1 VFDGATRKREMIPP
15 CIGGHLIKQLLR
27 DGVNV
32 IRSVDGKPPN
42 EWYQVHPGVENV
54 TADLKQLDACHRAVE
69 GADIIFNLAADQ
81 LVDIAES
88 FAGIKLK
95 RTYNLNAP
103 RGVNGRNSD
112 NTLIQA
118 RLGWEPSTQLK
129 DGLHKTYDWIE
140 SQVEALSCV

>member
-1 VFDGATRKREMIPP
+1 
-15 CIGGHLIKQLLR
+15 
-27 DGVNV
+27 
-32 IRSVDGKPPN
+32 
-42 EWYQVHPGVENV
+42 VHPGGENV

-69 GADIIFNLAADQ
+69 GADVIFNLAADQ

-112 NTLIQA
+112 NTLIQEK
-118 RLGWEPSTQLK
+118 LGWEPSTQLK
-129 DGLHKTYDWIE
+129 DGLRKTYDWIE

>member
-1 VFDGATRKREMIPP
+1 M
-15 CIGGHLIKQLLR
+15 
-27 DGVNV
+27 
-32 IRSVDGKPPN
+32 
-42 EWYQVHPGVENV
+42 

-69 GADIIFNLAADQ
+69 GADVIFNLAADQ

-112 NTLIQA
+112 NTLIQEK
-118 RLGWEPSTQLK
+118 LGWEPSTQLK
-129 DGLHKTYDWIE
+129 DGLRKTYDWIE